1 MLKALAI
8 LFGITFSCIA
18 QEQTNLVHFLS
29 TEALVNEAVPSL
41 PVVVARDG
49 DTNATVSVDFILT
62 AGEGAVPDADF
73 TTASGTLT
81 FNPGETNQTISVSIL
96 DDELPEPQ
104 KFITLYLTNLVG
116 DSLLTNS
123 LLSIRLIDN
132 DGKPNSLDP
141 NPNFSNLPASVIND
155 LVITPDGL
163 LWFACE
169 GAQNFG
175 LLNPDGSSAGQPP
188 PSLGPSA
195 TLSLAQDPQEAVIRI
210 GQNVAD
216 FGGSV
221 ARAWGVYDDHRF
233 DLNGVS
239 LLGRGNKVLLRKD
252 TSLIASGTFYLKGQ
266 TNTFGLVSV
275 DRSGGINPDFQ
286 DSTAGLS
293 MLTAA
298 LDTNDNVYASFVL
311 TNENSSVTYGLGK
324 WNSDGTRDTNFA
336 SAILV
341 STDGVSRVSLLVS
354 EPDASA
360 FLAAVT
366 TEQAESEET
375 RIVRLLYSGEID
387 TNFSNLL
394 PPIHGLVHSIAFG
407 RELQSSIQ
415 TNSYDLLYLGG
426 EFSGAGDIL
435 SSNLLS
441 LRRTGELN
449 WALEPGE
456 GPDAPVNIV
465 LPEKDGTLLVGGAFT
480 EFSGYPA
487 HGLVRLRGNQALAK
501 SYVWFDRDEFRGY
514 EKSGQVQLSISRA
527 GTSTNAPLVL
537 SLNAAALE
545 GSVSGLGALPVS
557 IEFAPGETNKIFDVP
572 LINDSLP
579 GEKIYELAIDS
590 ANDVLITRPS
600 VRARVLDD
608 ETPGTADA
616 FFASGL
622 DVYPRVMA
630 LQPDGKIIVG
640 YWSGRPRVARLNPDG
655 SLDPNFISD
664 GFPVDRSTASYNINK
679 IRVLP
684 SGKIYIAGTFLESST
699 VPANNYIVRLNPD
712 GSLDTSFYSGLR
724 PNTGFNPSFTFEL
737 EPDGTP
743 LVNASFDLVGP
754 DSFAHGYTARFN
766 SDGTFN
772 KTFSISDGSPMGNPL
787 SAIALQADGRL
798 LGFTS
803 HFPRELHRYDLTGRI
818 ESGFKVTSKGNI
830 NTIVPTADSIFIA
843 GDFTEINGVPVSSI
857 AKLRMNDGSLD
868 TNFLAAPDGIVSDIL
883 PLASGKLLVSGA
895 FTRMNGV
902 DAYRIVR
909 LNNDGSVDPA
919 FQTGLGL
926 NEVPYELAEQPDHK
940 ILVAGGFAKMDLVPF
955 KGLVRLEDTAS
966 PGLIR
971 LVSRQIVVREND
983 PFVTIELERV
993 DGSQGT
999 LPATISTFDQSALA
1013 GVDYV
1018 STNVT
1023 FTFADGETGRRT
1035 IEIPITYNPA
1045 ITGNKTFGLHF
1056 DTGVAQEDA
1065 TVVMTDLEAGSFD
1078 PQFHPVVAGGLI
1090 RDIAG
1095 LPDGKYMIVGAFQ
1108 RIDSQ
1113 FSPYIARL
1121 NADSTFD
1128 TTLAAR
1134 PDTPADS
1141 LAVQPDGNILV
1152 GGTFFTIGSTNVNPL
1167 IRLFSDLS
1175 IDRSFDSNRLS
1186 TLLTSPQGL
1195 ALVPPSDVYTWSSY
1209 ETRRLTNGVLDRS
1222 FPSRSLVNA
1231 LAITSDGNLLFADSR
1246 GLTRTFPS
1254 GKSDT
1259 NFNVLVQ
1266 NITSGHPSSAPV
1278 QSLALESDD
1287 SILIGGRFNLVNGT
1301 NVLRLARLSPDG
1313 VLDTSFQARIGTNS
1327 TSGAEQINTIQ
1338 PLPNGQILVGG
1349 TFLTVNGISRP
1360 YLARL
1365 NHDGSLDEDFN
1376 PLLSGSGVTKIK
1388 PMPDGSMIVLGGF
1401 DNVNGVDVS
1410 QVFKLSAMTNLS
1422 PYLIITSPTNGQT
1435 VIASDTLPMLS
1446 ADITAWD
1453 PDGFLRQ
1460 VRVALD
1466 GEFISTNQVG
1476 PFHIPIST
1484 AAPGA
1489 HTLTVYAEDM
1499 LGSLSTN
1506 TVDFTILQAI
1516 SDAPLAVQL
1525 IDNSVKIQWTG
1536 HMQLE
1541 SSDDLQTWSPVELP
1555 LDATEYTVPD
1565 QPSSPHRYFRG
1576 HATVTS
1582 AVSP

>member
-1 MLKALAI
+1 MLKALWLSI
-8 LFGITFSCIA
+8 LCGALCATDA

-29 TEALVNEAVPSL
+29 AEAVVNEAVPSL
-41 PVVVARDG
+41 PIVVARDG

-116 DSLLTNS
+116 DSVLTNN

-132 DGKPNSLDP
+132 DGKASSLDP

-163 LWFACE
+163 LWYACE

-175 LLNPDGSSAGQPP
+175 LLKPDGSSAGQPP

-216 FGGSV
+216 FGGPV
-221 ARAWGVYDDHRF
+221 ARAWGIYDDHRF

-239 LLGRGNKVLLRKD
+239 LLGRGNKVLLRND
-252 TSLIASGTFYLKGQ
+252 TSLIASGTFYLKGR

-298 LDTNDNVYASFVL
+298 LDTNDNVYGSFVL
-311 TNENSSVTYGLGK
+311 TNEDSSVTYGFGK

-336 SAILV
+336 SGILA
-341 STDGVSRVSLLVS
+341 STDGVSRVSFLVS

-394 PPIHGLVHSIAFG
+394 PPIHGLVRSIAFG
-407 RELQSSIQ
+407 REWQSAIQ
-415 TNSYDLLYLGG
+415 TNSYDLLYIGG

-435 SSNLLS
+435 SSNLIS
-441 LRRTGELN
+441 LKRTGEIN

-480 EFSGYPA
+480 QFSGYPA
-487 HGLVRLRGNQALAK
+487 HGLVRLRGNQALGQ

-527 GTSTNAPLVL
+527 GASTNIPLVL

-545 GSVSGLGALPVS
+545 GSISGLGALPAS
-557 IEFAPGETNKIFDVP
+557 IEFAPGETNKTFNVP

-579 GEKIYELAIDS
+579 GEKIYELTIDS
-590 ANDVLITRPS
+590 TNDVLITRPS
-600 VRARVLDD
+600 TSARVLDD

-664 GFPVDRSTASYNINK
+664 GFPVDRSTTSYNINK

-684 SGKIYIAGTFLESST
+684 SGKMYIAGTFLENSS

-724 PNTGFNPSFTFEL
+724 PASGFNPSFSFEL

-743 LVNASFDLVGP
+743 LVNASFSLVGP

-772 KTFSISDGSPMGNPL
+772 KTFSDGSPTGSPL

-803 HFPRELHRYDLTGRI
+803 QIPRELHRYDSTGRT
-818 ESGFKVTSKGNI
+818 EQDFEVTSKGNI

-843 GDFTEINGVPVSSI
+843 GDFTEINGTPVSSI
-857 AKLRMNDGSLD
+857 AKLHINDGSLD
-868 TNFLAAPDGIVSDIL
+868 TNFLAAPDGVVTGIL
-883 PLASGKLLVSGA
+883 PLTNGKLLVSGA

-919 FQTGLGL
+919 FQTGIGL

-940 ILVAGGFAKMDLVPF
+940 ILVAGGFAKVDLVPF

-983 PFVTIELERV
+983 AFVTLELERV

-999 LPATISTFDQSALA
+999 LSATVSTFDQSALA
-1013 GVDYV
+1013 GVDYA

-1023 FTFADGETGRRT
+1023 FTFADGESGRRA
-1035 IEIPITYNPA
+1035 IRIPITYNPA
-1045 ITGNKTFGLHF
+1045 LTGNKTFGLHF

-1065 TVVMTDLEAGSFD
+1065 AVVMTDLEAGSFD
-1078 PQFHPVVAGGLI
+1078 PILTKVPPT
-1090 RDIAG
+1090 RM
-1095 LPDGKYMIVGAFQ
+1095 LPSG
-1108 RIDSQ
+1108 S
-1113 FSPYIARL
+1113 IARES
-1121 NADSTFD
+1121 AGVSGG
-1128 TTLAAR
+1128 AAR
-1134 PDTPADS
+1134 VVSKVESGFKRAMNGEIW
-1141 LAVQPDGNILV
+1141 V
-1152 GGTFFTIGSTNVNPL
+1152 ST
-1167 IRLFSDLS
+1167 R
-1175 IDRSFDSNRLS
+1175 
-1186 TLLTSPQGL
+1186 
-1195 ALVPPSDVYTWSSY
+1195 
-1209 ETRRLTNGVLDRS
+1209 
-1222 FPSRSLVNA
+1222 
-1231 LAITSDGNLLFADSR
+1231 
-1246 GLTRTFPS
+1246 
-1254 GKSDT
+1254 
-1259 NFNVLVQ
+1259 
-1266 NITSGHPSSAPV
+1266 
-1278 QSLALESDD
+1278 
-1287 SILIGGRFNLVNGT
+1287 
-1301 NVLRLARLSPDG
+1301 
-1313 VLDTSFQARIGTNS
+1313 
-1327 TSGAEQINTIQ
+1327 
-1338 PLPNGQILVGG
+1338 
-1349 TFLTVNGISRP
+1349 
-1360 YLARL
+1360 
-1365 NHDGSLDEDFN
+1365 
-1376 PLLSGSGVTKIK
+1376 
-1388 PMPDGSMIVLGGF
+1388 
-1401 DNVNGVDVS
+1401 
-1410 QVFKLSAMTNLS
+1410 
-1422 PYLIITSPTNGQT
+1422 
-1435 VIASDTLPMLS
+1435 
-1446 ADITAWD
+1446 
-1453 PDGFLRQ
+1453 
-1460 VRVALD
+1460 
-1466 GEFISTNQVG
+1466 
-1476 PFHIPIST
+1476 
-1484 AAPGA
+1484 
-1489 HTLTVYAEDM
+1489 
-1499 LGSLSTN
+1499 
-1506 TVDFTILQAI
+1506 
-1516 SDAPLAVQL
+1516 
-1525 IDNSVKIQWTG
+1525 
-1536 HMQLE
+1536 
-1541 SSDDLQTWSPVELP
+1541 
-1555 LDATEYTVPD
+1555 
-1565 QPSSPHRYFRG
+1565 
-1576 HATVTS
+1576 
-1582 AVSP
+1582 